1 MPLPAMFERYKHFSV
16 EIIGHDVCG
25 LNSHAPAFEEKTL
38 AIYALY
44 GQALRLYEEGCLV
57 IRTDEKTGMQ
67 IVQRNYPTQLAQPGQ
82 PEKREQEY
90 LRHGT
95 RALLASLSQTR
106 CQQRH
111 GRVWFSLR
119 PQRFERAFDPP
130 RPYKRVVTPLVMNL

>member
-1 MPLPAMFERYKHFSV
+1 MPLPAMFERYKHFSA

-25 LNSHAPAFEEKTL
+25 LNSHAPGFEEKTL
-38 AIYALY
+38 AICALY
-44 GQALRLYEEGCLV
+44 GQALRLYQEGRLV

-95 RALLASLSQTR
+95 RALLASLSPTR

-111 GRVWFSLR
+111 GRVRLA
-119 PQRFERAFDPP
+119 PCPN
-130 RPYKRVVTPLVMNL
+130 VLNVPLIPLDHTSVW